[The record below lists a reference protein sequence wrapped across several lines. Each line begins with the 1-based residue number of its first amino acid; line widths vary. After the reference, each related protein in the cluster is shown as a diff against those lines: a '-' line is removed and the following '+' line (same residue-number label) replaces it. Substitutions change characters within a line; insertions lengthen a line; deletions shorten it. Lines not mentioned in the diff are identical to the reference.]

1 MIHVLFVSEDFMI
14 IKKYELTCIAGQVE
28 EVIITGTS
36 ILCIKEIDG
45 RIFLFAAACVN
56 DTKKYIAK
64 LIAIGCNTAL
74 DPSGIM
80 KYLGTII
87 INGFDRHIF
96 LENLVE
102 K

>member
-1 MIHVLFVSEDFMI
+1 MI
-14 IKKYELTCIAGQVE
+14 IKKYELTCTVGQVE
-28 EVIITGTS
+28 ELTIIGTS

-45 RIFLFAAACVN
+45 HIFLFAAAGIN

-64 LIAIGCNTAL
+64 LIAIGCNTAIT
-74 DPSGIM
+74 PSGIM
-80 KYLGTII
+80 KYIGTIV